1 MIGAPGSLSGS
12 WQPWQ
17 APCDCPDRHQQ
28 ASEARS
34 PVTGSGVSL
43 LPTRDGKPDSP
54 FVWPGLPIVTDVR
67 CVTQPASNSAW
78 RPIILSARNA
88 RECLLSLLIIARH
101 ADIHDPAGTLDLTP
115 SILYGQ
121 VARLGQYCGEPLV
134 QRADAGPVT
143 PLGEQLRRQARDYIG
158 PPISP
163 GQQPPNITRRRKRKL
178 PPHMRTTIPAAYP
191 TTRLYRTDILSGSL
205 QPCLLPEKAGLV
217 PSNPARCPDC
227 AQLSSWRK
235 SLKMFCRPPACPLRA
250 HVGLHVSV
258 RWKRPVGSWRVTGGA
273 DQADPGGEQSEELRH
288 ADAGG
293 RAGGRS
299 ASRRQ
304 PSNLGRRVEGAAH
317 SPAAIRLGGVPGE
330 DRPSAPG
337 GSRAGGQPGLQPSAR
352 HGGPAI
358 PVPHPGISPGCQT
371 PFRDGE
377 RERLPQPV
385 YLACTCD
392 GPLMDLTAK

>member
-205 QPCLLPEKAGLV
+205 QPCLLPEKPRAIQSGPL
-217 PSNPARCPDC
+217 PRLC
-227 AQLSSWRK
+227 QLSSWRK
-235 SLKMFCRPPACPLRA
+235 SLKMFAGPLRVRCVPTSA
-250 HVGLHVSV
+250 CTCLSAGSV
-258 RWKRPVGSWRVTGGA
+258 PSARGESPVAPTRRILVASRVRSCGTRTPVAGPAG
-273 DQADPGGEQSEELRH
+273 DQRLA
-288 ADAGG
+288 
-293 RAGGRS
+293 
-299 ASRRQ
+299 ASRRTWAAG
-304 PSNLGRRVEGAAH
+304 SRGRRT
-317 SPAAIRLGGVPGE
+317 RR
-330 DRPSAPG
+330 RPSG
-337 GSRAGGQPGLQPSAR
+337 
-352 HGGPAI
+352 
-358 PVPHPGISPGCQT
+358 
-371 PFRDGE
+371 
-377 RERLPQPV
+377 
-385 YLACTCD
+385 
-392 GPLMDLTAK
+392 